1 VPEDNSC
8 VLNRNE
14 NVALLSRSSSKDAFP
29 TCLYRLPTAAERGI
43 IHVEEDDDDESY
55 AISTRRYLG
64 NNTSLRYMF
73 VTELLVGRGKDTRA
87 VTHISHPISNVSVE
101 DGERMSK
108 VASGAGGGGG
118 GGWDISLVLRRSKLN
133 KAQESCE
140 EVKEVKEEVKKQSTC
155 EEIVGSLSLFLSRTV
170 VSIKIYV

>member
-1 VPEDNSC
+1 M
-8 VLNRNE
+8 LNRNE

-118 GGWDISLVLRRSKLN
+118 GWDISLVLRRSKLN

>member
-1 VPEDNSC
+1 M
-8 VLNRNE
+8 LNRNE

-43 IHVEEDDDDESY
+43 IHDDEEEEDDELSY

>member
-1 VPEDNSC
+1 M
-8 VLNRNE
+8 LNRNE

-43 IHVEEDDDDESY
+43 IHVEEGDDDESY

-155 EEIVGSLSLFLSRTV
+155 EEIVRSLSLFLSRTV

>member
-1 VPEDNSC
+1 M
-8 VLNRNE
+8 LNRNE

-108 VASGAGGGGG
+108 VASGAGGGGV
-118 GGWDISLVLRRSKLN
+118 GGWDISLVLSRVNSTKRRK
-133 KAQESCE
+133 
-140 EVKEVKEEVKKQSTC
+140 VVKK
-155 EEIVGSLSLFLSRTV
+155 
-170 VSIKIYV
+170 

>member
-1 VPEDNSC
+1 M
-8 VLNRNE
+8 LNRNE

-118 GGWDISLVLRRSKLN
+118 GGGGWDISLVLRRSKLN

-155 EEIVGSLSLFLSRTV
+155 EEIVRSLSLFLSRTV

>member
-1 VPEDNSC
+1 M
-8 VLNRNE
+8 LNRNE

-155 EEIVGSLSLFLSRTV
+155 EEIVGSLSLSLS
-170 VSIKIYV
+170 YCC

>member
-1 VPEDNSC
+1 M
-8 VLNRNE
+8 LNRNE

-101 DGERMSK
+101 DGEMMSK

-118 GGWDISLVLRRSKLN
+118 WDISLVLSRVNSTKRRKVVN
-133 KAQESCE
+133 K
-140 EVKEVKEEVKKQSTC
+140 
-155 EEIVGSLSLFLSRTV
+155 
-170 VSIKIYV
+170 

>member
-1 VPEDNSC
+1 
-8 VLNRNE
+8 
-14 NVALLSRSSSKDAFP
+14 
-29 TCLYRLPTAAERGI
+29 
-43 IHVEEDDDDESY
+43 
-55 AISTRRYLG
+55 
-64 NNTSLRYMF
+64 MF

-108 VASGAGGGGG
+108 VASGAGGGG

>member
-1 VPEDNSC
+1 
-8 VLNRNE
+8 
-14 NVALLSRSSSKDAFP
+14 
-29 TCLYRLPTAAERGI
+29 
-43 IHVEEDDDDESY
+43 
-55 AISTRRYLG
+55 
-64 NNTSLRYMF
+64 MF

-140 EVKEVKEEVKKQSTC
+140 EVKEVKEEAKKQSTC

>member
-1 VPEDNSC
+1 M
-8 VLNRNE
+8 LNRNE

-108 VASGAGGGGG
+108 VASGAEEGGGG

>member
-1 VPEDNSC
+1 M
-8 VLNRNE
+8 LNRNE

-118 GGWDISLVLRRSKLN
+118 GGWDISLVLRSKLN

>member
-1 VPEDNSC
+1 M
-8 VLNRNE
+8 LNRNE

-43 IHVEEDDDDESY
+43 IHVEEDDDDDDESY

-64 NNTSLRYMF
+64 NNTSLRYVF

-140 EVKEVKEEVKKQSTC
+140 EVKEVTEEAKKQSTC